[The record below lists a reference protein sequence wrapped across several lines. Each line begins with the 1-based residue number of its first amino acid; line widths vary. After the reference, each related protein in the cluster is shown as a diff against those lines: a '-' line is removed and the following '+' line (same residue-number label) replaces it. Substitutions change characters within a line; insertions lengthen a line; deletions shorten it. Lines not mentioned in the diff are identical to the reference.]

1 MSRMVITPVLSVPYT
16 SSWSQVIE
24 RTEGATQL
32 LIVFTVLGSTAKN
45 VGKGLFQTLES
56 TAFPSARELYQ
67 LLLDCVRTTQE
78 ARTSLQIV
86 AVLSS
91 QDGVIFAA
99 TRGSVSLVREGKLGA
114 VLTAGEQLELRQGVL
129 QPTDILVLSTENS
142 SKFLQPTAEKLA
154 AGLQI
159 DAVITSLV
167 PAVLASDETHHYALL
182 FATPEP
188 ELQQQ
193 ALSLSQLQNSG
204 AGDSEG
210 KSQPK
215 LQLARRAGQRL
226 LSLFKTI
233 RRGVFSQLGRITLKN
248 FRWRPPLSGGE
259 YVGKTQK
266 KAWMIAVFALF
277 GLGLLLGGVWWLL
290 HSRSVASQQATE
302 AVALFETQLAAAT
315 AEAGEN
321 PLTAREQVAGVVA
334 ALEQSLQDENL
345 PKPTRQALEAELLR
359 AKELQ
364 TTISGRKEVSELPV
378 FYDLRLIRSDFVATL
393 AQGIGSRA
401 VFVDR
406 DKQQAVVLDLE
417 TKQLTTLSLEGIGGI
432 RSVVLRDNRLF
443 VLADGV
449 YEVAVET
456 GATPKNSIPAGDSNS
471 GGQLLGA
478 YESYLYV
485 LNPAKRNIYRYLKQD
500 EGYSDPVGWLTSSLG
515 SSLDDVVSLAVDGD
529 LWLSSKTGEIKRF
542 TSGRQQQFVVKGLP
556 TAFSSALYIVTA
568 LEFPQLY
575 VLEPN
580 QNRLVIL
587 EKDGTFLRE
596 IKNASLGSASAL
608 VVDTTTN
615 RVLVLSGSMVFAVEL

>member
-56 TAFPSARELYQ
+56 TTFPSARELYQ

-193 ALSLSQLQNSG
+193 ALGLPQLQNSRV
-204 AGDSEG
+204 GDSES

-215 LQLARRAGQRL
+215 LQLARRAGQWL
-226 LSLFKTI
+226 
-233 RRGVFSQLGRITLKN
+233 LGRITLKN
-248 FRWRPPLSGGE
+248 FRWRPPLAGGE

-432 RSVVLRDNRLF
+432 RSVVLRENRLF

-529 LWLSSKTGEIKRF
+529 LWLSSKTGEIRRF

-556 TAFSSALYIVTA
+556 TAFSSALYVVTA
-568 LEFPQLY
+568 LELPQLY
-575 VLEPN
+575 ILEPN